1 MAVYTDVSDSALAA
15 FVAGYDLG
23 AVTAFKGIA
32 EGVENTNFFLQTQ
45 SGSFILT
52 LYEKR
57 VAEGDLPF
65 FMALLSHVAKEGLSC
80 PRPVPDRA
88 GALIGTLEGRKAA
101 LFTFL
106 SGVSVRRPEA
116 AHCAQ
121 VGDALA
127 ALHLAT
133 QNFPLARPNA
143 LSLGGWQALSKT
155 ISPRA
160 GELNLALPE
169 LIRTALSGLETSW
182 PQNLPRGVIHADLFP
197 DNVLFFQGRLSGL
210 IDFYFAC
217 NDFLAYDIAVALN
230 AWCFEG
236 DGSFNV
242 TKARALVGGY
252 QARRA
257 LSLAELAALPVL
269 CRGAALRFLLT
280 RAHDLLHHDPAA
292 LVRPKDPM
300 EYAGKLRFFLQA
312 PDTGALGL

>member
-1 MAVYTDVSDSALAA
+1 MAVYTDVSDSELSA
-15 FVAGYDLG
+15 FLSRHDLG
-23 AVTAFKGIA
+23 AVLAFKGIA
-32 EGVENTNFFLQTQ
+32 EGVENTNFFLQTEA
-45 SGSFILT
+45 GSFILT

-57 VAEGDLPF
+57 VAESDLPF
-65 FMALLSHVAKEGLSC
+65 FMALLSHVAKAGISC

-88 GALIGTLEGRKAA
+88 GKVIGTLAGRNAA
-101 LFTFL
+101 IFTFL

-121 VGDALA
+121 AGEALA

-133 QNFPLARPNA
+133 RDFAQTRPNA
-143 LSLGGWQALSKT
+143 LSLPGWRALVEK
-155 ISPRA
+155 ISPRVNDINPGLKELMISALA
-160 GELNLALPE
+160 GLAD
-169 LIRTALSGLETSW
+169 AW
-182 PQNLPRGVIHADLFP
+182 PQNLPQGVIHADLFP

-217 NDFLAYDIAVALN
+217 SDFLAYDIAIALN

-236 DGSFNV
+236 DGSFNI
-242 TKARALVGGY
+242 TKARALVSAY

-257 LSLAELAALPVL
+257 LADAELAALPVL

-280 RAHDLLHHDPAA
+280 RAHDLLHHDPSA

-312 PDTGALGL
+312 ASVGALGL

>member
-1 MAVYTDVSDSALAA
+1 MAVYTDVSDSELAA
-15 FVAGYDLG
+15 FLAAYDLG

-45 SGSFILT
+45 SASFILT

-57 VAEGDLPF
+57 VAQSDLPF
-65 FMALLSHVAKEGLSC
+65 FMALLSHVAKAGISC

-88 GALIGTLEGRKAA
+88 GALIGALAGRKAA

-121 VGDALA
+121 AGEALA

-133 QNFPLARPNA
+133 RDFPHTRPNV
-143 LSLGGWQALSKT
+143 LSVAGWQVLSEK
-155 ISPRA
+155 ILPRA
-160 GELNLALPE
+160 GEINPALPQ
-169 LIRTALSGLETSW
+169 LIRSALAELSASW
-182 PQNLPRGVIHADLFP
+182 PQHLPRGVIHADLFP

-217 NDFLAYDIAVALN
+217 SDYLAYDIAIALN
-230 AWCFEG
+230 AWCFEV
-236 DGSFNV
+236 DGSFNI
-242 TKARALVGGY
+242 TKARALVSAY

-257 LSLAELAALPVL
+257 LLPAELDALPVL
-269 CRGAALRFLLT
+269 ARGAALRFLLT

-312 PDTGALGL
+312 ANVGALGL